1 MKFDV
6 VSNDNSQLNILN
18 NENLVKI
25 ICPKNSEG
33 TIHFVVDSESSF
45 DLVIEENAH
54 WTINVEYPNGTISS
68 KNIVEIKEYASLK
81 HNIIIYENVNGLN
94 VNQNVNVLSNG
105 EYTSALLDVSEDD
118 INFNNQINLNGEY
131 ATSYFRSAVVSNKVA
146 KKLYEIATY
155 NNAFYTSSK
164 MDNYGVCKEESKLEF
179 KGIGTIKKGFKQS
192 NNHQNS
198 KIIVFDKLSNASVYP
213 LLYIDEY
220 DVLASHSAAVGKVND
235 EHMYYLCSRGLSE
248 EQAREFITMGY
259 LLPVLSY
266 FKDENIKAKAQETL
280 ERRVINA

>member
-1 MKFDV
+1 MKYEII
-6 VSNDNSQLNILN
+6 SNIKLEVLEENNSLNF
-18 NENLVKI
+18 

-33 TIHFVVDSESSF
+33 VIHILLEQESNF
-45 DLVIEENAH
+45 KLIVNENAH
-54 WTINVEYPNGTISS
+54 WTINVEYPNGLIKS
-68 KNIVEIKEYASLK
+68 KNEIEVKEYASLK
-81 HNIIIYENVNGLN
+81 HNILIYENVKG
-94 VNQNVNVLSNG
+94 VNILQNINVLKNG
-105 EYTSALLDVSEDD
+105 EYTSALLDVSEEDV
-118 INFNNQINLNGEY
+118 IFNNQINLNEEY
-131 ATSYFRSAVVSNKVA
+131 ANSYFRSAVVSSKIA

-164 MDNYGVCKEESKLEF
+164 MDNYGVCKENSKLEF

-198 KIIVFDKLSNASVYP
+198 KIIVFDELSNASVYP

-259 LLPVLSY
+259 LLPVLNY
-266 FKDENIKAKAQETL
+266 FNDQKIKVKAQETL
-280 ERRVINA
+280 ERRVVNA

>member
-6 VSNDNSQLNILN
+6 VSNDNSQLYILN

-81 HNIIIYENVNGLN
+81 HNIIIYENVNGLKF
-94 VNQNVNVLSNG
+94 NQNVNVLSNG

-118 INFNNQINLNGEY
+118 INFNNQNNLNGEY

-235 EHMYYLCSRGLSE
+235 EHMYYLCSRGLNE

-259 LLPVLSY
+259 LIPVLDY
-266 FKDENIKAKAQETL
+266 FLDQDIKTKAQKTL
-280 ERRVINA
+280 ERRVSNV

>member
-1 MKFDV
+1 MKYEIISDIKLDV
-6 VSNDNSQLNILN
+6 LEENNSLNF
-18 NENLVKI
+18 

-33 TIHFVVDSESSF
+33 VIHLLLEQESNF
-45 DLVIEENAH
+45 NLIIEENAH
-54 WTINVEYPNGTISS
+54 WTINVEYFDGNIAS
-68 KNIVEIKEYASLK
+68 KNNIEIKEYASLK
-81 HNIIIYENVNGLN
+81 HNIIVYENVHNIN
-94 VNQNVNVLSNG
+94 IYQNINVLSSG
-105 EYTSALLDVSEDD
+105 DYTSALLDVSEEDV
-118 INFNNQINLNGEY
+118 IFNNQINLNGEY
-131 ATSYFRSAVVSNKVA
+131 ASSYFRSAVVSNKIA

-155 NNAFYTSSK
+155 NNAIYTSSK
-164 MDNYGVCKEESKLEF
+164 MDNYGVCKENSKLEF

-198 KIIVFDKLSNASVYP
+198 KIIVFDELSNASVYP

-259 LLPVLSY
+259 LLPVLNY
-266 FKDENIKAKAQETL
+266 FNDVNIKNKAQETL
-280 ERRVINA
+280 ERRVVNA

>member
-6 VSNDNSQLNILN
+6 VSNDNSQLYILN

-220 DVLASHSAAVGKVND
+220 DVLASHSAAVGKVNE

-266 FKDENIKAKAQETL
+266 FKDENIKTKAQETL

>member
-1 MKFDV
+1 
-6 VSNDNSQLNILN
+6 
-18 NENLVKI
+18 
-25 ICPKNSEG
+25 
-33 TIHFVVDSESSF
+33 
-45 DLVIEENAH
+45 
-54 WTINVEYPNGTISS
+54 
-68 KNIVEIKEYASLK
+68 
-81 HNIIIYENVNGLN
+81 
-94 VNQNVNVLSNG
+94 
-105 EYTSALLDVSEDD
+105 
-118 INFNNQINLNGEY
+118 
-131 ATSYFRSAVVSNKVA
+131 
-146 KKLYEIATY
+146 
-155 NNAFYTSSK
+155 

-266 FKDENIKAKAQETL
+266 FKDENIKTKAQETL

>member
-1 MKFDV
+1 MQ
-6 VSNDNSQLNILN
+6 N
-18 NENLVKI
+18 
-25 ICPKNSEG
+25 
-33 TIHFVVDSESSF
+33 
-45 DLVIEENAH
+45 
-54 WTINVEYPNGTISS
+54 INV
-68 KNIVEIKEYASLK
+68 LK
-81 HNIIIYENVNGLN
+81 
-94 VNQNVNVLSNG
+94 NG
-105 EYTSALLDVSEDD
+105 EYTSALLDVSEEDV
-118 INFNNQINLNGEY
+118 IFNNQINLNEEY
-131 ATSYFRSAVVSNKVA
+131 ANSYFRSAVVSSKIA

-164 MDNYGVCKEESKLEF
+164 MDNYGVCKENSKLEF

-198 KIIVFDKLSNASVYP
+198 KIIVFDELSNASVYP

-259 LLPVLSY
+259 LLPVLNY
-266 FKDENIKAKAQETL
+266 FNDQKIKVKAQETL
-280 ERRVINA
+280 ERRVVNA

>member
-6 VSNDNSQLNILN
+6 VSNDNSQLYILN

-94 VNQNVNVLSNG
+94 VNQNVNVLSNKA
-105 EYTSALLDVSEDD
+105 EVYSPLDKT
-118 INFNNQINLNGEY
+118 F
-131 ATSYFRSAVVSNKVA
+131 TF
-146 KKLYEIATY
+146 
-155 NNAFYTSSK
+155 
-164 MDNYGVCKEESKLEF
+164 
-179 KGIGTIKKGFKQS
+179 
-192 NNHQNS
+192 
-198 KIIVFDKLSNASVYP
+198 
-213 LLYIDEY
+213 
-220 DVLASHSAAVGKVND
+220 
-235 EHMYYLCSRGLSE
+235 
-248 EQAREFITMGY
+248 
-259 LLPVLSY
+259 
-266 FKDENIKAKAQETL
+266 
-280 ERRVINA
+280 